1 MKYEWLSL
9 KIVGDIHIYFYHSS
23 ISPEL
28 LELALETTETSSFPS
43 LESVSAHPRGWRFA
57 FFLKTSGEDFFWFLP
72 IFGGSAYSWLMTA
85 SFQPLASSPHT
96 RAHMHISTHT
106 HAHTPHHTQ
115 YNFKVIFEIK

>member
-9 KIVGDIHIYFYHSS
+9 KIIGDIHIYFYHSS
-23 ISPEL
+23 ISLEL

-72 IFGGSAYSWLMTA
+72 ISGGSAYTWLMTA
-85 SFQPLASSPHT
+85 SLQPLASTPHT
-96 RAHMHISTHT
+96 HEHICIYPHTHMHTYHIIH
-106 HAHTPHHTQ
+106 
-115 YNFKVIFEIK
+115 NIILK